1 MSEASRE
8 QPLIM
13 LALSKSGATIF
24 RNNVGMGWTGKSIRQ
39 KDGSILILNPRPL
52 HAGLT
57 TGSSDLIGWKTITIT
72 HEMVGKQ
79 FAQFVAVEVKTSTGK
94 PSKEQLHF
102 IEAVKKAGGRAGI
115 ARTPDEAII
124 IIQESSPP
132 A

>member
-13 LALSKSGATIF
+13 MALSKAGATIF

-72 HEMVGKQ
+72 PDMVGKR
-79 FAQFVAVEVKTSTGK
+79 FAQFVAVEVKTSNGK

-102 IEAVKKAGGRAGI
+102 IEVVQKAGGRAGI

-124 IIQESSPP
+124 IIQELSPP